1 MQRIIINLVLPLF
14 ALGIYK
20 SFQLELYTLFSF
32 NQIPFLCFICCPTGK
47 KEEPERVEMKF
58 AGIISDINENVLER
72 KAVNKSVDAP
82 EGMEAKVYVRS
93 HKNNLQKG

>member
-1 MQRIIINLVLPLF
+1 MFYLLPDR
-14 ALGIYK
+14 
-20 SFQLELYTLFSF
+20 
-32 NQIPFLCFICCPTGK
+32 K

-93 HKNNLQKG
+93 RKNNLQKGWSANANNDPETN